1 MIVEE
6 FWIINWDGIPLFK
19 YSQTRSLR
27 IELIGGFLSAIQ
39 SFAKT
44 VIDDEKGQ
52 FLNTLSIGSHS
63 YNFLT
68 NEIYRLYFIL
78 KTSKKVK
85 EKTVNL
91 FLQRFQDMFIEEFR
105 RELVAFDGDISIFE
119 GFSKQFA
126 KTYDR
131 LASRDTIKSAVTNED
146 ILNKYKNRVMSNE
159 FSPKQAIIQPVK
171 FIKTMNT
178 KDKIKFFTKI
188 LPKAAST
195 ILNVRTSY
203 KTLRNNPETPDKL
216 ANPDFFNEFE
226 EYAYSLGVG
235 KVGYAKL
242 TSNLVFKD
250 STVLFPN
257 VIVLMLEMDKDII
270 QTIPSFEAFKMIM
283 NTYKQLNKATNK
295 LSSFLREHNFGA
307 QAGPAL
313 GGVANYVVLARNANL
328 GWVGRLGLL
337 ISPEYGPRQ
346 RLAII
351 ATSIENLPI
360 NPDIVNPHWW
370 IKDFCEHCG
379 ICIRECPGKAIL
391 EKPLIKDMGYT
402 HIDNSK
408 CFPHFYN
415 QYGCSI
421 CIKSCY
427 FSYKE
432 YEDLKKMNFE
442 EI

>member
-6 FWIINWDGIPLFK
+6 FWIINWDGLPLFK

-44 VIDDEKGQ
+44 VIEDERGQ
-52 FLNTLSIGSHS
+52 YLNTLSIGNHS

-68 NEIYRLYFIL
+68 NEIYRLYFVL

-85 EKTVNL
+85 EKIVNL

-105 RELVAFDGDISIFE
+105 MELVAFDGDISTFE
-119 GFSKQFA
+119 RFDKKFV

-131 LASRDTIKSAVTNED
+131 LASIDTIKSAVTNED
-146 ILNKYKNRVMSNE
+146 ILSKYKNRVMSNE
-159 FSPKQAIIQPVK
+159 FSPKQGIIQPLK

-178 KDKIKFFTKI
+178 KDKIKVFIKI
-188 LPKAAST
+188 LPKAASS

-203 KTLRNNPETPDKL
+203 KSLQKDPETPDKL
-216 ANPDFFNEFE
+216 ASPDFINEFE
-226 EYAYSLGVG
+226 EYAYSLGIG

-242 TSNLVFKD
+242 TPNLVFKD

-270 QTIPSFEAFKMIM
+270 QTVPSFKAFKMIM
-283 NTYKQLNKATNK
+283 NTYKQLNKIANK
-295 LSSFLREHNFGA
+295 LTTLLRDNNYGA

-313 GGVANYVVLARNANL
+313 GGVANYVVLARNAGL
-328 GWVGRLGLL
+328 GWVGSQGLL
-337 ISPEYGPRQ
+337 ISPEFGPRQ

-360 NPDIVNPHWW
+360 NPELVNPHWW

-379 ICIRECPGKAIL
+379 ECIKRCPGKAIFK
-391 EKPLIKDMGYT
+391 EPLIKDTGYT

-415 QYGCSI
+415 QYGCTV
-421 CIKSCY
+421 CIKRCPFAQTDY
-427 FSYKE
+427 NELKE
-432 YEDLKKMNFE
+432 MNFD
-442 EI
+442 